1 MSEKISTSPRP
12 ESPIVLDCINLEGD
26 RTQFRFAFEGK
37 AYDMAG
43 PKQTQVEFTAW
54 LPEYAAKTPRC
65 ACCERVI
72 FPGQPVT
79 VGHITPEDS
88 GYSHFN
94 PQCND
99 TAAGFAG
106 SFDNDGES
114 VSPFV
119 A

>member
-1 MSEKISTSPRP
+1 MDEKLSDSPTP
-12 ESPIVLDCINLEGD
+12 DYPLILDCIDLEDG
-26 RTQFRFAFEGK
+26 RTQFRFAFEGM

-43 PKQTQVEFTAW
+43 PKQAQSEFTSW

-88 GYSHFN
+88 GHSHFS
-94 PQCND
+94 QHCND

-106 SFDNDGES
+106 S
-114 VSPFV
+114 
-119 A
+119 